1 VGVNS
6 AIFTVFDQTA
16 FWPLPVKDGD
26 RIVGVY
32 ETFHGQYD
40 RKMHGNI
47 HML

>member
-16 FWPLPVKDGD
+16 FRPLPVKDRD

-32 ETFHGQYD
+32 EAIDGQYD

-47 HML
+47 HLL